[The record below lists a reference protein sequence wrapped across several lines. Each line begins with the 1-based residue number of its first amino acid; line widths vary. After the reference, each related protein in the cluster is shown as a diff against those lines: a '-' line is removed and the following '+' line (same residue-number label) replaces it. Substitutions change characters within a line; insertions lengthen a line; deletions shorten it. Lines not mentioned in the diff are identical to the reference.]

1 MHEQEEV
8 LLDALNKDLGK
19 TKPEAYMTEIMLVKN
34 AVSDAIYNLKEWM
47 RYPEMIYLLCMYI
60 VIVANQTR
68 YLSII
73 VLKMQ
78 IWDDLLSW
86 WT

>member
-1 MHEQEEV
+1 MTLSYEFRLAQLQAFYSLMHEQEEV

-47 RYPEMIYLLCMYI
+47 RYG
-60 VIVANQTR
+60 
-68 YLSII
+68 
-73 VLKMQ
+73 
-78 IWDDLLSW
+78 
-86 WT
+86 